1 MRGLFYS
8 AVIFYYCNPKSA
20 ANPEAHM
27 IFSVV
32 ILAAPGVSQGADSAL
47 RFTRSLLAQGHTVYR
62 LFFYGD
68 GVHNATALAAP
79 PQDEQDIPGA
89 WHRLIQRHELDAVV
103 CIAAAIRRGILDSTE
118 AERYNKAAA
127 NLAAGFTLSGLGQL
141 VDACVNSDR
150 VVTFA

>member
-1 MRGLFYS
+1 MRGLFYC
-8 AVIFYYCNPKSA
+8 AVTFYYCA
-20 ANPEAHM
+20 ADNATPETHM

-79 PQDEQDIPGA
+79 PQDEQNLPDA
-89 WHRLIQRHELDAVV
+89 WQTLIQQHKLDAVV
-103 CIAAAIRRGILDSTE
+103 CIAAAIRRGILDHTE
-118 AERYNKAAA
+118 AQRYSKATA

-141 VDACVNSDR
+141 VDACAHSDR